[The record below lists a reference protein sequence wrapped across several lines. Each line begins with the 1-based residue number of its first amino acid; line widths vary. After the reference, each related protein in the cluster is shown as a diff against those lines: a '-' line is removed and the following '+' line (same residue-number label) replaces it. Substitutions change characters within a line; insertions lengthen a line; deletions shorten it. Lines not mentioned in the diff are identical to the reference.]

1 MGINWVQFTPGS
13 SLLGGL
19 LIGASAGLFLL
30 ALGRIAG
37 IAGLIA
43 RPILATIQGK
53 FGASE
58 RVSLAFVTGLVMA
71 SWIWRLFAARP
82 SVAIPEKTGAT
93 LIAGL
98 LVGVGV
104 RMGNGCTSGHG
115 ICGLSRLSMRSF
127 VNVCAFMVAGM
138 VTVYWLKH
146 L

>member
-71 SWIWRLFAARP
+71 SWIWRLFAALP

>member
-1 MGINWVQFTPGS
+1 
-13 SLLGGL
+13 
-19 LIGASAGLFLL
+19 
-30 ALGRIAG
+30 
-37 IAGLIA
+37 
-43 RPILATIQGK
+43 
-53 FGASE
+53 
-58 RVSLAFVTGLVMA
+58 MA
-71 SWIWRLFAARP
+71 SWIWRLFAALP

>member
-58 RVSLAFVTGLVMA
+58 RVSLAFVTGLVLA
-71 SWIWRLFAARP
+71 SWIWRLFAALP